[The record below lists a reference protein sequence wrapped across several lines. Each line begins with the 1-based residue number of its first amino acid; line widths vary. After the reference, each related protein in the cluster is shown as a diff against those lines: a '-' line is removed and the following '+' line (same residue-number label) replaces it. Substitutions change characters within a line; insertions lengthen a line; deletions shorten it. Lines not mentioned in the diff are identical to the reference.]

1 MTEYPQPVPT
11 AVHYIVGEVRAGR
24 LTCEEDVLY
33 MASHLGLSID
43 RSDGEWAID
52 DSSVHAEVGDVL
64 LLLPG
69 GAVIALPEGTY
80 ETLVT
85 SFDQAA
91 RERRRCMQRMRLAY
105 LGAKARTMRVGTT
118 KTDKSDA

>member
-11 AVHYIVGEVRAGR
+11 AVHHIAGEVRAAR
-24 LTCEEDVLY
+24 LTREEDVLY
-33 MASHLGLSID
+33 MAAHLGLWAA
-43 RSDGEWAID
+43 RSDGEWTID
-52 DSSVHAEVGDVL
+52 DRSVRAEVGDVL

-85 SFDQAA
+85 SLDQAT
-91 RERRRCMQRMRLAY
+91 REHRRRMRLTDLYPEHRAV
-105 LGAKARTMRVGTT
+105 RVSTVETSG
-118 KTDKSDA
+118 SDA

>member
-11 AVHYIVGEVRAGR
+11 AVHHIAGEVRAAR
-24 LTCEEDVLY
+24 LAREEDVLY

-43 RSDGEWAID
+43 RSDGELTID
-52 DSSVHAEVGDVL
+52 DTGIHAEVSDVL

-85 SFDQAA
+85 SLDQAA
-91 RERRRCMQRMRLAY
+91 KEHRRRMRLARLY
-105 LGAKARTMRVGTT
+105 AAARTVRVGTT